1 MTDRE
6 AAAPESSQV
15 GPGGG
20 TDADPEVDPEVGRGG
35 LNASDH
41 EEFDA
46 LARLVEMSRS
56 FAVAA
61 LVSANQRLLDIGLGM
76 LRQRFGD
83 DHVAVVSLDK
93 IDSEAAAG
101 ELARAAAT
109 ARVVIATDAERL
121 TTDTGRAHPTLA
133 SINLNRDQL
142 REVLGVPLVFV
153 GPPSLLRSL
162 SRDMPDVWS
171 GQSGVF
177 LLTGDRAA
185 VRDLLRTLGSE
196 WGRNLDQMAA
206 ARWGD
211 LAREAALIVEELGDD
226 PELRT
231 ASLTVLA
238 EVALRESRNDTAR
251 DLYNQALPIYRQLGD
266 RLGEANTLRSLGILE
281 FRESRN
287 DTARDLYNQAL
298 PI

>member
-251 DLYNQALPIYRQLGD
+251 DLYNQALPI
-266 RLGEANTLRSLGILE
+266 
-281 FRESRN
+281 
-287 DTARDLYNQAL
+287 
-298 PI
+298 